1 MNIKVL
7 LEKMIDMGASD
18 LHIKP
23 GIPPVV
29 RVNGKLQRTNFPAPT
44 PNEMEEVARK
54 VLTPLQREKFES
66 TREVDFAFG
75 VTGLA
80 RFRANFYVQRSSI
93 AMVHLAGSFHFPMNV
108 GCWIPRPAHCR
119 NVQCAKPRMSWRR
132 VESFLRPH
140 GFRYA

>member
-1 MNIKVL
+1 MNIKSL
-7 LEKMIDMGASD
+7 LEQMIEAGASD

-23 GIPPVV
+23 GIPPVI
-29 RVNGKLQRTNFPAPT
+29 RVNGILQRTNFPAPT
-44 PNEMEEVARK
+44 PKEMEEVARK

-93 AMVHLAGSFHFPMNV
+93 AMVFRHVPVTIQTVEELGLPVVITRPGPDAPADSFSSREPWV
-108 GCWIPRPAHCR
+108 RVSLPAWPR
-119 NVQCAKPRMSWRR
+119 
-132 VESFLRPH
+132 
-140 GFRYA
+140 

>member
-7 LEKMIDMGASD
+7 LEKMIEMGASD

-29 RVNGKLQRTNFPAPT
+29 RVNGKLQRMSFPAPT
-44 PNEMEEVARK
+44 PREMEEVARK
-54 VLTPLQREKFES
+54 ILTPLQREKFEG

-93 AMVHLAGSFHFPMNV
+93 VMVFRHVPV
-108 GCWIPRPAHCR
+108 T
-119 NVQCAKPRMSWRR
+119 
-132 VESFLRPH
+132 FLMFT
-140 GFRYA
+140 GT